1 MSCWRNDISGDMMPL
16 VARVSATPVF
26 GEPLL
31 LVECNERVLVAA
43 DLHLGLEYEL
53 WLGGISIPSQTE
65 KILTRLKRSL
75 AEVKPDRLLLLGD
88 LKHNVPR
95 TSWQERKEIPRFL
108 KALAQDVSVDIVP
121 GNHDAGL
128 ADLAPQGTR
137 VHLSSGIVIDGAGY
151 FHGHTWPDRE
161 LLSAELLVAGHIHPA
176 VRLKDPLGISHN
188 ERAWARATLSPAA
201 VERQY
206 GTAMSAPEMVIVPA
220 FNDLC
225 GGLPL
230 NEICEDER
238 GPILTLADMDGARI
252 FLLDGTDLG
261 RLRNIRYARKD
272 EKRLLPRD

>member
-1 MSCWRNDISGDMMPL
+1 MIPL
-16 VARVSATPVF
+16 TTHVSATPIF

-31 LVECNERVLVAA
+31 LVEGNERVLVAA
-43 DLHLGLEYEL
+43 DLHLGLEYEM

-65 KILTRLKRSL
+65 KILKRLRRSL
-75 AEVKPDRLLLLGD
+75 AEIKPDRLLLLGD
-88 LKHNVPR
+88 IKHNVPR

-108 KALAQDVSVDIVP
+108 RALAQDVSVDIVP

-137 VHLSSGIVIDGAGY
+137 VHLSSGIVIDSAGY

-188 ERAWARATLSPAA
+188 ERAWARAALSPAA

-225 GGLPL
+225 GGLSL
-230 NEICEDER
+230 NEMCEDER
-238 GPILTLADMDGARI
+238 GPIPTLADMDDARI

-261 RLRNIRYARKD
+261 RLHSIRSLRRG
-272 EKRLLPRD
+272 EKRLLPWD

>member
-1 MSCWRNDISGDMMPL
+1 MPL
-16 VARVSATPVF
+16 ATPIF

-31 LVECNERVLVAA
+31 LVEGVERVLVAA

-53 WLGGISIPSQTE
+53 WLCGISIPSQTE
-65 KILTRLKRSL
+65 KMLTQLKRSL
-75 AEVKPDRLLLLGD
+75 AKIKPDRLLLLGD
-88 LKHNVPR
+88 VKHNVPK

-108 KALAQDVSVDIVP
+108 RALAEDVRVDIVP

-128 ADLAPQGTR
+128 ADLSPLGSR
-137 VHLSSGIVIDGAGY
+137 VHPSSGIVIDGVGY
-151 FHGHTWPDRE
+151 FHGHTWPDKE

-176 VRLKDPLGISHN
+176 VRLKDPLGSSRN
-188 ERAWARATLSPAA
+188 RRAWARATLSQAA

-206 GTAMSAPEMVIVPA
+206 GPELRPGMSAPEMVVVPA

-230 NEICEDER
+230 NETNEDER
-238 GPILTLADMDGARI
+238 GPVLTLADMADARI

-261 RLRNIRYARKD
+261 RLRNIRSAYKG
-272 EKRLLPRD
+272 EKRLLPWD

>member
-1 MSCWRNDISGDMMPL
+1 MHL
-16 VARVSATPVF
+16 ATHVSATPVF

-31 LVECNERVLVAA
+31 LVEGNESILVAA
-43 DLHLGLEYEL
+43 DLHLGLEYEM

-65 KILTRLKRSL
+65 KILKRLKRSL

-88 LKHNVPR
+88 VKHNVPR

-108 KALAQDVSVDIVP
+108 KALAQDISVDIVP

-137 VHLSSGIVIDGAGY
+137 VHLSSGLVIDGVGY
-151 FHGHTWPDRE
+151 FHGHTWPDRA

-176 VRLKDPLGISHN
+176 VRLKDPLGCSCN
-188 ERAWARATLSPAA
+188 RRAWARAALSPAA
-201 VERQY
+201 IERQY
-206 GTAMSAPEMVIVPA
+206 GTVASAPEMVIVPA

-230 NEICEDER
+230 NEMCEDER
-238 GPILTLADMDGARI
+238 GPIPTLADMNDARI

-261 RLRNIRYARKD
+261 RLRCIRSARKG
-272 EKRLLPRD
+272 EKRLLPRG

>member
-1 MSCWRNDISGDMMPL
+1 MMLQATP
-16 VARVSATPVF
+16 VFATPVF

-31 LVECNERVLVAA
+31 LVEGMERVLVAA

-65 KILTRLKRSL
+65 GILKHLLRSL

-88 LKHNVPR
+88 VKHNVPR
-95 TSWQERKEIPRFL
+95 TSWQERKEVPRFL
-108 KALAQDVSVDIVP
+108 RALAQDVRVDIVP

-128 ADLAPQGTR
+128 ADLAPNGSR
-137 VHLSSGIVIDGAGY
+137 VHPSSGLVIDGVGY
-151 FHGHTWPDRE
+151 FHGHTWPDRK

-176 VRLKDPLGISHN
+176 VRLKDPLGSSRN
-188 ERAWARATLSPAA
+188 RRAWARVPLSPAA

-206 GTAMSAPEMVIVPA
+206 GLGMSAPEMVVVPA

-230 NEICEDER
+230 NEAPEDER
-238 GPILTLADMDGARI
+238 GPILTLADMDDARI

-261 RLRNIRYARKD
+261 RLRSIRSAHKG
-272 EKRLLPRD
+272 EKRLLP

>member
-1 MSCWRNDISGDMMPL
+1 MPL
-16 VARVSATPVF
+16 AVPIF

-31 LVECNERVLVAA
+31 LVEGKERVLVAA

-65 KILTRLKRSL
+65 KILKRLLRSL
-75 AEVKPDRLLLLGD
+75 AEIKPDRLLLLGD
-88 LKHNVPR
+88 VKHNVPK

-108 KALAQDVSVDIVP
+108 RALAKAVRVDIVP

-128 ADLAPQGTR
+128 ADLSPLGSR
-137 VHLSSGIVIDGAGY
+137 VHPSSGIVIDDVGY

-176 VRLKDPLGISHN
+176 VRLKDPICSLRN
-188 ERAWARATLSPAA
+188 KRAWARVSLDPAA
-201 VERQY
+201 IEQQY
-206 GTAMSAPEMVIVPA
+206 GPGLRPGLTAPEMVVVPA

-230 NEICEDER
+230 NEINDDER
-238 GPILTLADMDGARI
+238 GPILTLADMDNARI

-261 RLRNIRYARKD
+261 RLRSIRFAHKG
-272 EKRLLPRD
+272 EKRLLP